1 MFGGFTLACVRLLL
15 AAVFAVLASTWAHAA
30 PLAAYGSLPSI
41 ETASISPDGR
51 RVAFIATNDEER
63 LIVLRDL
70 EGGPNKTLA
79 VGKAKVRE
87 IGWAS
92 PRYLLITATR
102 ATHITGVI
110 APRGEYAQLFIYD
123 IARDKLRNVM
133 QDVTYGMTVM
143 FGGPY
148 VREVDG
154 RLFIFLSGVH
164 FPENGQGQIALYRYE
179 PERDKLLLEHKG
191 FPNTREW
198 LVGADGKPVAISEYD
213 SKTGKWEI
221 KAPDGPRWNAA
232 LTGESLIDPPELFGL
247 GRTPD
252 SWLIAGGEDDDF
264 SFREYFPGTQTWG
277 EAFSGLSMSAIFD
290 PADHTLIG
298 YRNTS
303 GDETRYVM
311 FRPADQQAWDAI
323 GRAFPG
329 QRVSLA
335 DWSTDRKRI
344 VVLVDS
350 PTEGPGYALVDLAT
364 KQASWLGQL
373 YLRLAPEDI
382 SPVRPVAFKA
392 TDGTPLTGY
401 LTLPRGREAKGLPLV
416 MLPHGGPQAR
426 DYPGF
431 DWWTQ
436 ALASRG
442 YAVLQVNYR
451 GSSGFGQAFVEAGY
465 GEWGGKMQTDLSDG
479 VAHLAA
485 EGVIDPARVCIVGAS
500 YGGYAALA
508 GVTLQS
514 GVYRCAASFAGVSDL
529 QKMVTWIKP
538 RKGEW
543 AERYWLRYMGAEDET
558 APLLV
563 ERSPAA
569 FADRIT
575 APVLLIHGKDDTVVG
590 IEQSREMVRAMEAA
604 GKPVEFITLEGEDHH
619 LSRGQ
624 TRLQMLEAI
633 VGFLERHTPP
643 G

>member
-1 MFGGFTLACVRLLL
+1 MTGVRFLL
-15 AAVFAVLASTWAHAA
+15 AAVLAAFASGWAHAA
-30 PLAAYGSLPSI
+30 PLAAYGSLPTI
-41 ETASISPDGR
+41 EAASISPDGR
-51 RVAFIATNDEER
+51 RVAFIATNDEDR
-63 LIVLRDL
+63 VIVLRDL
-70 EGGPNKTLA
+70 EGGPAKTLSA
-79 VGKAKVRE
+79 GKTKVRE
-87 IGWAS
+87 IGWAG

-102 ATHITGVI
+102 ATHISGVI

-123 IARDKLRNVM
+123 TERDKLRNVM

-164 FPENGQGQIALYRYE
+164 FPEDGQGQIALYRYE

-198 LVGADGKPVAISEYD
+198 LVGAEGKPTAVSEYD
-213 SKTGKWEI
+213 PKTGKWEI
-221 KAPDGPRWNAA
+221 KAPDGPRWNVA
-232 LTGESLIDPPELFGL
+232 LAGESLIDPPELVGL

-252 SWLIAGGEDDDF
+252 SVLVADADDEEY
-264 SFREYFPGTQTWG
+264 SFREFFPATRTWG
-277 EAFSGLSMSAIFD
+277 EGFSGLSMSAIFD
-290 PADHTLIG
+290 PADQTMIG
-298 YRNTS
+298 YRTTS

-329 QRVSLA
+329 QSVTLA

-350 PTEGPGYALVDLAT
+350 PTEGPGYALVDLDT

-382 SPVRPVAFKA
+382 SPVRAITFKA
-392 TDGTPLTGY
+392 SDGTPLSGY
-401 LTLPRGREAKGLPLV
+401 LTLPQGRSPTGLPLV
-416 MLPHGGPQAR
+416 VLPHGGPQAR

-431 DWWTQ
+431 DWWAQ
-436 ALASRG
+436 AMASRG

-451 GSSGFGQAFVEAGY
+451 GSAGFGQSFLEAGY

-479 VAHLAA
+479 VAHVAA
-485 EGVIDPARVCIVGAS
+485 DGVIDPARVCIVGAS

-508 GVTLQS
+508 GVSLQS
-514 GVYRCAASFAGVSDL
+514 DVYRCAAAFAGVSDL

-538 RKGEW
+538 RKGEL
-543 AERYWLRYMGAEDET
+543 AERYWLRYMGADDET
-558 APLLV
+558 APVLR

-569 FADRIT
+569 FAHRIT
-575 APVLLIHGKDDTVVG
+575 APVLLIHGNDDTVVG
-590 IEQSREMVRAMEAA
+590 IEQSREMAKAMEAA
-604 GKPVEFITLEGEDHH
+604 GKPVEFITLPGEDHY

-624 TRLQMLEAI
+624 TRLEMLEAI
-633 VGFLERHTPP
+633 VGFLERHNPP